1 MTLKELLQKLVEM
14 KGSDLHIMAGLHP
27 AFRVDGKLRP
37 FTEHEKF
44 DPQTAK
50 ELIYSVLT
58 EEQKDNFEK
67 NKESRYELDFSY
79 GIPGMG
85 RFRFNIHKQRGT
97 IAATIRGLADRVPDL
112 DELGLPE
119 SVKVFAKVKKGLILV
134 TGPSGCGKSTTLAA
148 IINEINMTRDDHVIT
163 IEDPIEYLHNS
174 KKAYVTQREVGLD
187 GDTLSFA
194 NALKYAFRQDPDVI
208 LIGELRDY
216 ETIVIAMTS
225 AETGHL
231 ILGTLHTASAAQT
244 IDRIVDVFS
253 AEQQAQIRA
262 QLASTLVGVISQA
275 LIPRIDGPGRCV
287 ACEVMMANPSIKKY
301 IHAGKTESIYQ
312 TIQTSKFEGMQT
324 MEQSFVQLCKEG
336 KVNFDVAEPYL
347 KGYSKYEFQQLIKER
362 SATEVESEEKY
373 YNQI

>member
-37 FTEHEKF
+37 LTEHEKF

-79 GIPGMG
+79 GIPGLG

-97 IAATIRGLADRVPDL
+97 IAATIRGLTDRVPNL

-119 SVKVFAKVKKGLILV
+119 SVKVFAKVKKGLVLV
-134 TGPSGCGKSTTLAA
+134 TGPSGSGKSTTLAA

-174 KKAYVTQREVGLD
+174 KKAYITQREVGLD
-187 GDTLSFA
+187 GDTLSFK

-208 LIGELRDY
+208 LIGEMRDY
-216 ETIVIAMTS
+216 ETIGIAMTS

-244 IDRIVDVFS
+244 VDRIVDVFS
-253 AEQQAQIRA
+253 AEQQAQIRT

-301 IHAGKTESIYQ
+301 ILTGKTESIYQ

-336 KVNFDVAEPYL
+336 KA
-347 KGYSKYEFQQLIKER
+347 
-362 SATEVESEEKY
+362 EEKY